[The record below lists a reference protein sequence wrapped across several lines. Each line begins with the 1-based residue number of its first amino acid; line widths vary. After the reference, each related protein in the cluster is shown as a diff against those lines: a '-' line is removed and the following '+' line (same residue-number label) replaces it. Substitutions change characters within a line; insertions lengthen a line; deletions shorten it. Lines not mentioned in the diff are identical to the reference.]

1 MATNA
6 KKMEQEEM
14 ALARPVSSAVA
25 LLADEI
31 IADSGAGFEELGSD
45 DIAVPYVSILQKQ
58 SKLFD
63 KPGFQGRAGQFVHTL
78 TKELYDGQKGI
89 DVIPCHFRRFWREIT
104 KEAQNPK
111 FVAEHPANWPV
122 AKGAQFDS
130 TLRRH
135 ICHDGTH
142 ANQIMRF
149 FALVVAPCDPP
160 QPVCLT
166 FKGSQIKVAK
176 AWNSMLSVQTMKVPA
191 DGGLR
196 SIQAPMY
203 ASIWNLS
210 TVLQSNDE
218 NSWYGYEV
226 VSRGQLDP
234 MNVEADAKV
243 WVQAR
248 DFQRMVAMGN
258 VVELGDE
265 DANE

>member
-1 MATNA
+1 MANAA
-6 KKMEQEEM
+6 KKEEQAEM
-14 ALARPVSSAVA
+14 ALARPVTSAVA
-25 LLADEI
+25 LCADDI
-31 IADSGAGFEELGSD
+31 IADSGAGFEEIGSD
-45 DIAVPYVSILQKQ
+45 DIAVPYFSILQKQ

-63 KPGFQGRAGQFVHTL
+63 KPGFAGRAGMFVHTL

-111 FVAEHPANWPV
+111 FIAEHPANWSK
-122 AKGAQFDS
+122 AKGATFDGQ
-130 TLRRH
+130 LRRH

-176 AWNSMLSVQTMKVPA
+176 AWNSMLSVQTIKVPTA
-191 DGGLR
+191 EGIR
-196 SIQAPMY
+196 EIKAPMY
-203 ASIWNLS
+203 ASYWNLS

-226 VSRGQLDP
+226 VSKGQLDP
-234 MNVEADAKV
+234 MNVEIDAKL

-248 DFQRMVAMGN
+248 DFQQMVSMGN
-258 VVELGDE
+258 VVETGDE
-265 DANE
+265 DI

>member
-1 MATNA
+1 MAKAAQT
-6 KKMEQEEM
+6 EETQQT
-14 ALARPVSSAVA
+14 ALVTQSTHAIAICTDD
-25 LLADEI
+25 L

-45 DIAVPYVSILQKQ
+45 DIAVPYISILQKQ

-63 KPGFQGRAGQFVHTL
+63 KPGFTGRAGQFVHTL

-89 DVIPCHFRRFWREIT
+89 DVVPCHFRRFWREIT

-111 FVAEHPANWPV
+111 FIAEHPANW
-122 AKGAQFDS
+122 AKARGATFDS
-130 TLRRH
+130 ELRRH

-176 AWNSMLSVQTMKVPA
+176 AWNSMLSVQTMKIPTK
-191 DGGLR
+191 DGIK
-196 SIQAPMY
+196 SIQAPIY

-234 MNVEADAKV
+234 IEIEADARV

-248 DFQRMVAMGN
+248 DFQRMVSEGHAIE
-258 VVELGDE
+258 VGDE
-265 DANE
+265 DANS